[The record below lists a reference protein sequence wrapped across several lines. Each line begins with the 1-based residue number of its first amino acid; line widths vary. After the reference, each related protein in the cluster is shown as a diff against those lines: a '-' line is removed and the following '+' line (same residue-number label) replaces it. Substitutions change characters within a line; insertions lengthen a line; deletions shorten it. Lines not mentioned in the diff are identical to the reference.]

1 MLQHLTGTLIS
12 ESRSAENPSHS
23 ILDGWETGHR
33 TDTGLHMNGSR
44 ALEYAPVWQAVSLIS
59 GDLAGLPLEVHK
71 RDDSDGTKDEL
82 SVENP
87 PTLHIDHDKLDED
100 IVGSNA

>member
-1 MLQHLTGTLIS
+1 MKLSDQAMGSLMMVLQKCLMEQSDIVPMLQD
-12 ESRSAENPSHS
+12 
-23 ILDGWETGHR
+23 LDFEIT
-33 TDTGLHMNGSR
+33 
-44 ALEYAPVWQAVSLIS
+44 
-59 GDLAGLPLEVHK
+59 K
-71 RDDSDGTKDEL
+71 RDDSDGTNDEL